1 MRRYDAGYRQM
12 KQVLDSGEIGE
23 PLMAHCVHRNPS
35 VREAYT
41 TEMAAKDTAVH
52 EVDALRWLLGEEFVV
67 GADDPA
73 AQDLAAVRASAGPA
87 DLPVRDRLR
96 ACGWTSRRS

>member
-12 KQVLDSGEIGE
+12 KQVLDSGAIGA
-23 PLMAHCVHRNPS
+23 PLMAHCVHRNPN

-52 EVDALRWLLGEEFVV
+52 EVDALRWLLGEEFTAPPVSV
-67 GADDPA
+67 CHKICPVAAFSADMRP
-73 AQDLAAVRASAGPA
+73 SSEPI
-87 DLPVRDRLR
+87 
-96 ACGWTSRRS
+96 